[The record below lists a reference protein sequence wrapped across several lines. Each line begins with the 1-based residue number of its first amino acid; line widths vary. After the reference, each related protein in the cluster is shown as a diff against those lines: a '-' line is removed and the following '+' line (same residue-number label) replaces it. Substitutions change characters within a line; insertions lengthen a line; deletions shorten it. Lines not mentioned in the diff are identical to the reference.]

1 MVNVTIYGIHGSYG
15 IYIIIYNYIMLDI
28 LTIYICI
35 DTVCVY
41 IRLNFRRNHSE
52 PLDLIDDAMK
62 AINDSHDM
70 TRRRRYQQL
79 WWLPTDMVMQVMNWE
94 NVWTKKI

>member
-1 MVNVTIYGIHGSYG
+1 
-15 IYIIIYNYIMLDI
+15 MLDI
-28 LTIYICI
+28 LIMYI

-79 WWLPTDMVMQVMNWE
+79 WWLPTDMVMQGMNWE
-94 NVWTKKI
+94 NVWTKKLKHIIKLLYIYIHTVYVYFNVK